1 MSSLLSE
8 LFNIVNYF
16 PDLKNPKTNH
26 KSAGFTPQ
34 EREGM
39 TQLLEQGFVD
49 TFRHLNPDKEGAFTF
64 WNYLGNC
71 RSRNTGWYV
80 LSNLYCSF
88 NSSKTKTQ

>member
-1 MSSLLSE
+1 MTQLQLVDSLVY
-8 LFNIVNYF
+8 VNKNYVHYPNYCLCF

-80 LSNLYCSF
+80 LSDL
-88 NSSKTKTQ
+88 